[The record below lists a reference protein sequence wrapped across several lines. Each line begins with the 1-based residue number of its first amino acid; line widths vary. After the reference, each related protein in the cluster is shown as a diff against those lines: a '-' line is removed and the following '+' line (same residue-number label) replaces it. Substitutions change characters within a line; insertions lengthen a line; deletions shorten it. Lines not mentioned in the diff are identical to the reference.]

1 MQYLH
6 LFLFD
11 ESHNPYTSIS
21 LSSLFRNLFCS
32 FSESNPSLLYTSCAS
47 VIFEP
52 EFALI
57 KANLFA
63 AAYFSTASRIIICS
77 FFWSN
82 CFTQCI
88 FFPCHD
94 TFICF
99 TDHLSLY
106 RFRTI
111 SLSVIT
117 LFRYFKSSLS
127 VKPILSQKPFPSS
140 LSLNTTS
147 ATFAMPSFFNAS
159 TQAET
164 SLVATPLFRSAG
176 FTAV

>member
-47 VIFEP
+47 VLFEP

-88 FFPCHD
+88 FFSLPRH
-94 TFICF
+94 F
-99 TDHLSLY
+99 HLLY
-106 RFRTI
+106 GSSFHAI
-111 SLSVIT
+111 GSV
-117 LFRYFKSSLS
+117 SSLC
-127 VKPILSQKPFPSS
+127 L
-140 LSLNTTS
+140 
-147 ATFAMPSFFNAS
+147 
-159 TQAET
+159 
-164 SLVATPLFRSAG
+164 
-176 FTAV
+176 